1 MRSSGGAVC
10 GRSLP
15 LEEKESAEL
24 ASVAAGLS
32 RAYALGAR

>member
-15 LEEKESAEL
+15 LEEKESAEF

-32 RAYALGAR
+32 GAYGLGAR